1 MKHIETAV
9 LMRLEVA
16 LAPPANKEKPKP
28 RVGSEKWWK
37 AQSKSFQKKYLKE
50 HPSSKF
56 NPANKSKSKNKL
68 VKKKPLIPGGKPH
81 TEHQIR
87 QDEKRKVKKDMTRKD
102 AEKKAKE
109 GKKSK
114 ILDKKAKKRAIEEK
128 KKRAIQQK
136 KLDAKRAKEV
146 KEFQAMK
153 DRLKEL
159 KSKPKKTESERLE
172 EKELLKEKKAK
183 LREREKKKA
192 EKEKEAQRKKAD
204 ADAKKKAKDEK
215 DATEKE
221 RKDEGWDYEGN
232 PDEGKGKYDVDM
244 PDLDENDSEKKKSK
258 IKKLAHK
265 ALDWYEESTNKMI
278 GAIKVDLLRRV
289 GIDAATPDPRPRG
302 VKMYDSLN
310 KVADGYK
317 SHIKVLDGKLA
328 EAEKAR
334 DQLKAKQKA
343 STNVLERKKFQ
354 KIIDEQLTP
363 RFQKILAKRK
373 EYQDKLAETDKHME
387 GLQDRR
393 DRYSEKQGEA
403 KEKREALREWGI
415 DSRKKGKSRKKS
427 SSPVPKLTRM
437 KK

>member
-16 LAPPANKEKPKP
+16 LAPPAKKEKSKP

-68 VKKKPLIPGGKPH
+68 VKKKKPAIPGGKPA

-87 QDEKRKVKKDMTRKD
+87 QDEKRKVKQDMTRKE

-109 GKKSK
+109 GKKAK
-114 ILDKKAKKRAIEEK
+114 ILDQKAKKKALEEK
-128 KKRAIQQK
+128 KKQAIQQK
-136 KLDAKRAKEV
+136 KLDAKRAKEA
-146 KEFQAMK
+146 KAFQDLK

-159 KSKPKKTESERLE
+159 KNKPKKTESERLE
-172 EKELLKEKKAK
+172 ERELIKEKRDKLKEKEKKA
-183 LREREKKKA
+183 A
-192 EKEKEAQRKKAD
+192 EKEAQKKA
-204 ADAKKKAKDEK
+204 AE
-215 DATEKE
+215 E
-221 RKDEGWDYEGN
+221 RKAEGWDYEGN
-232 PDEGKGKYDVDM
+232 PDEDKGKYDVDM
-244 PDLDENDSEKKKSK
+244 PDLDEGDSEKKQSK
-258 IKKLAHK
+258 LKKYAHK
-265 ALDWYEESTNKMI
+265 AVDWYEESTNNLL
-278 GAIKVDLLRRV
+278 GAIKVDVLRRV
-289 GIDAATPDPRPRG
+289 GIDAATPDPRPHS
-302 VKMYDSLN
+302 VKLYDSLN

-317 SHIKVLDGKLA
+317 AHIKVLDGKLA

-334 DQLKAKQKA
+334 DQIKAKQKA
-343 STNVLERKKFQ
+343 TTNVPERKKFQ
-354 KIIDEQLTP
+354 RIIDEQLTP
-363 RFQKILAKRK
+363 RVQKILAKRK
-373 EYQDKLAETDKHME
+373 EYRDKLSETDKHME

-415 DSRKKGKSRKKS
+415 DSRKKGARRKKS
-427 SSPVPKLTRM
+427 RSPVPKLTRM